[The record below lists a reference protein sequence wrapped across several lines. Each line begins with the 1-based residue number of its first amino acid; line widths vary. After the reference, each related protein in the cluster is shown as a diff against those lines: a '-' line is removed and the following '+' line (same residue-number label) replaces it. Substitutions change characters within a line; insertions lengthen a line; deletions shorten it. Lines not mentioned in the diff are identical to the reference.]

1 MLNKLKIIKI
11 IIIAIDDGSE
21 KAGLGRATVKSSY
34 GTAIY
39 PKS

>member
-11 IIIAIDDGSE
+11 IMIVTDDKSE
-21 KAGLGRATVKSSY
+21 KAGLGRPASKSFH

-39 PKS
+39 PNS